1 MAARLRPR
9 LSAAPQ
15 LLCCWAGAGEQN
27 ERRSEIRPGRDLC
40 VLTSHH
46 YPRPS
51 IVSSHSPSI
60 LCLLSPHFCPTPVSS
75 HAVFPFSFVSF
86 LLPQIRSSLLQERR
100 AVSRRA
106 HLLRRTISVP
116 VEAQFP
122 EFHQQLST
130 ESGE

>member
-1 MAARLRPR
+1 M
-9 LSAAPQ
+9 
-15 LLCCWAGAGEQN
+15 G
-27 ERRSEIRPGRDLC
+27 DLC
-40 VLTSHH
+40 IHT
-46 YPRPS
+46 RPPPS
-51 IVSSHSPSI
+51 PHSPSTSSRCVGAFVGAVQ
-60 LCLLSPHFCPTPVSS
+60 LVSRLVCVSPPRQTRP
-75 HAVFPFSFVSF
+75 
-86 LLPQIRSSLLQERR
+86 SLLQERR

>member
-1 MAARLRPR
+1 MP
-9 LSAAPQ
+9 
-15 LLCCWAGAGEQN
+15 
-27 ERRSEIRPGRDLC
+27 
-40 VLTSHH
+40 
-46 YPRPS
+46 
-51 IVSSHSPSI
+51 
-60 LCLLSPHFCPTPVSS
+60 CLLIAFPLLLESS
-75 HAVFPFSFVSF
+75 LLSGVFPASRRLICVS
-86 LLPQIRSSLLQERR
+86 PPPLQERR